1 MAPVIYTAAEAR
13 EILKVS
19 RSLMSKLL
27 VNGDIRSFKVGRD
40 RRITEEALKAYIAEQ
55 LAAAA

>member
-1 MAPVIYTAAEAR
+1 MAPVIYTATEAR

-19 RSLMSKLL
+19 KSMISKLMVSGQL
-27 VNGDIRSFKVGRD
+27 KSFKVGRD

-55 LAAAA
+55 LASAA

>member
-1 MAPVIYTAAEAR
+1 LAPVIYTAAEAR

>member
-27 VNGDIRSFKVGRD
+27 VNGDIKSFKVGRD

-55 LAAAA
+55 LAAA